1 MIIRKISYL
10 LLTIVLLL
18 SCRRESPVLPGSFV
32 DICIVSDDSPDTKT
46 SVDGVD
52 LLLHENKI
60 SHVDFFFYPGD
71 ALDQDATYHVRRTS
85 GKNRSDVF
93 RLDVGSNIVNTL
105 IFPKDAQRNVQTCKV
120 FAVVNYPEI
129 MIEGEGEGGTS
140 WPSEKLVGTSIS
152 QLKGKIVQTDFL
164 TPGCRNDDDDP
175 EFVPDYNTH
184 YHKDFL
190 MSGEETLQLNG
201 RSVAIAASGR
211 VNVDRYACKLT
222 VGVNVADVVS
232 EGTDIWMPMLEGMEV
247 YLVNAV
253 DKVTLG
259 GRLPSPK
266 DTDDDYDG
274 DYFSFKDHP
283 MPFAKRDQATDEL
296 IFYYDKTGDYYN
308 TYPFYMYPQKW
319 EHSSVTA
326 PDKEPYLKLVIPW
339 IRVIYDEDGKPVP
352 QNQKQF
358 YYKVVIPDDK
368 RTPSSD
374 YLCQFVRN
382 NWYHINVDVS
392 ILGSEVDEAEVTANG
407 SVFVVYWQDKNVV
420 VKNAEIGMAR
430 YLSVDKESY
439 EIHNL
444 PMLDISYASSHPVA
458 LVNLRATRPYYGEE
472 GPGNPGPGD
481 PGPGGKGIIQR
492 AGDNDPHGYEKG
504 NLYLDFSE
512 EAKAEATSW
521 FKLDEANSYVRFEH
535 PVNNYYREVTFDY
548 APYTVS
554 FSLVHDDQKEM
565 PTPEYIRNVCI
576 VQKPG
581 IFIEKWENSDAN
593 NKYNGYVYIDGA
605 QYKRTTSYDVVAN
618 WYKDNKSYTFT
629 TDKDPAKS
637 TSRLI
642 PELQDLQWRV
652 INYTGGSKPLYRIDV
667 TVIPEDSDF
676 VIGDARMTSVDN
688 LDDDNCFLRQA
699 PFNAR
704 PRFKG
709 TPASDTD
716 VPAYTANPPEDSNY
730 WKTWSE
736 SAWST
741 VYNKFSSNPKPVEAS
756 VPYSWRLESAAWSY
770 ARAIVGTEKDGEGK
784 VSIIF
789 SEEPRT
795 LEHYYP
801 ADPSDRT
808 SNLMAPSYLIAS
820 KYGGT
825 EYYDGTPYAE
835 AVYKC
840 ASYQEDGYPA
850 GRWRLPTR
858 AEIRFIAMLS
868 ANKAFTFLFGVNGK
882 YWSANGAVL
891 VQEDDIKDADDATFA
906 MTRCV
911 YDIWYWGD
919 EDRLPKGDERK
930 IFTWGDRER

>member
-1 MIIRKISYL
+1 MIIKKISYL
-10 LLTIVLLL
+10 LLAIVLLL
-18 SCRRESPVLPGSFV
+18 SCRKESPVLPGSTLE
-32 DICIVSDDSPDTKT
+32 ISIVSDDSPDTKT
-46 SVDGVD
+46 PVDGVD
-52 LLLHENKI
+52 LLLHENKL

-71 ALDQDATYHVRRTS
+71 ALDQDATYHVRKTS
-85 GKNRSDVF
+85 GKNKSDVF
-93 RLDVGSNIVNTL
+93 LLALGSDKVNTL

-120 FAVVNYPEI
+120 FVVVNYPGE
-129 MIEGEGEGGTS
+129 MIEDEGEEGTS
-140 WPSEKLVGTSIS
+140 APSDKLVGTSLS
-152 QLKGKIVQTDFL
+152 QLKEKIVQTDFL
-164 TPGCRNDDDDP
+164 TPGNRYDEPDP
-175 EFVPDYNTH
+175 TTR

-190 MSGEETLQLNG
+190 MSGEEMLQLSG
-201 RSVAIAASGR
+201 RSMAVVANGK
-211 VNVDRYACKLT
+211 VQVVRYACKLT

-232 EGTDIWMPMLEGMEV
+232 DGTDTWMPMVEGMEV

-253 DKVTLG
+253 DKVNLG

-266 DTDDDYDG
+266 DMDAETGEDG
-274 DYFSFKDHP
+274 DYFSFKNHS
-283 MPFAKRDQATDEL
+283 MPFAYRDPNTDDL
-296 IFYYDKTGDYYN
+296 KYYCPKTGDYYN

-319 EHSSVTA
+319 EHSSVSA
-326 PDKEPYLKLVIPW
+326 PLKEPYLKVIIPW
-339 IRVIYDEDGKPVP
+339 VRVLFDEDGNPVP

-392 ILGSEVDEAEVTANG
+392 ILGSDVDEAEVAATG
-407 SVFVVYWQDKNVV
+407 SVYVVYWQDKNVV
-420 VKNAEIGMAR
+420 IKNAEIGMAR

-444 PMLDISYASSHPVA
+444 PTLDISYTSSHPVA
-458 LVNLRATRPYYGEE
+458 MINIRATRPYYGDSSS
-472 GPGNPGPGD
+472 G
-481 PGPGGKGIIQR
+481 PGPGGKGTICK
-492 AGDNDPHGYEKG
+492 AGDNDSHGYEKG
-504 NLYLDFSE
+504 DLYLDFSA
-512 EAKAEATSW
+512 EASAEATSW
-521 FKLDEANSYVRFEH
+521 FKLDETNSLVQFKH

-554 FSLVHDDQKEM
+554 FSLVHDDQKSDE
-565 PTPEYIRNVCI
+565 TPEYIRDVYI

-593 NKYNGYVYIDGA
+593 NKHNGYVYIDGA

-618 WYKDNKSYTFT
+618 WYMNNKGYSF
-629 TDKDPAKS
+629 DINQKDPAKS

-676 VIGDARMTSVDN
+676 VIGDARMTTVDN
-688 LDDDNCFLRQA
+688 LDGDNSFLRQA

-704 PRFKG
+704 ERFHG
-709 TPASDTD
+709 TPAEDDD
-716 VPAYTANPPEDSNY
+716 VPQYNAEGQPENSNY
-730 WKTWSE
+730 WKTWSI
-736 SAWST
+736 SAWTS
-741 VYNKFSSNPKPVEAS
+741 VYNKFSSPKPVEAE
-756 VPYSWRLESAAWSY
+756 VPYSWNHDSAWSP
-770 ARAIVGTEKDGEGK
+770 ARAIDRIEKGQDGTVTFVFEN
-784 VSIIF
+784 
-789 SEEPRT
+789 EERT
-795 LEHYYP
+795 LNHYYP
-801 ADPSDRT
+801 ADPSERT
-808 SNLMAPSYLIAS
+808 ENLMAPSYLIAS

>member
-1 MIIRKISYL
+1 MKIKRISYL
-10 LLTIVLLL
+10 LLVAVLLL
-18 SCRRESPVLPGSFV
+18 SCRRELPVLPGSFI

-46 SVDGVD
+46 AVDGID
-52 LLLHENKI
+52 LLLHENRI

-71 ALDQDATYHVRRTS
+71 ATDGDATYHVRKTS
-85 GKNRSDVF
+85 GKDKSDVF
-93 RLDVGSNIVNTL
+93 RLALGSDKVNTL

-120 FAVVNYPEI
+120 FTVVNYPGE
-129 MIEGEGEGGTS
+129 MIAGEGEDGTS
-140 WPSEKLVGTSIS
+140 APSEKLAGTSIS
-152 QLKGKIVQTDFL
+152 RLKEIVVQTDFL
-164 TPGCRNDDDDP
+164 TPGSRNEDP
-175 EFVPDYNTH
+175 DMTTH
-184 YHKDFL
+184 YHNDFL
-190 MSGEETLQLNG
+190 MSGETTLQLAG
-201 RSVAIAASGR
+201 RSMAVSASGR
-211 VNVDRYACKLT
+211 VDVARYACKLT

-232 EGTDIWMPMLEGMEV
+232 DGTDSWMPMLEGMEV

-266 DTDDDYDG
+266 DRDSEIGEEG
-274 DYFSFKDHP
+274 DYFSFKSHS
-283 MPFAKRDQATDEL
+283 MYFGYRDTNTDDLVLYFE
-296 IFYYDKTGDYYN
+296 KTGDYYN

-319 EHSSVTA
+319 EHSSVKE

-339 IRVIYDEDGKPVP
+339 IKVLFDEDGNPVP
-352 QNQKQF
+352 QSQKQF

-392 ILGSEVDEAEVTANG
+392 ILGSEADEAEVTASG
-407 SVFVVYWQDKNVV
+407 SVYVVYWQDKNVV
-420 VKNAEIGMAR
+420 IKNAEIGMAR

-444 PMLDISYASSHPVA
+444 PELDIAYTSSHPAA
-458 LVNLRATRPYYGEE
+458 LINIRATRPYYGEDS
-472 GPGNPGPGD
+472 PGNPGPG
-481 PGPGGKGIIQR
+481 GRGIICK
-492 AGDNDPHGYEKG
+492 AGADDSHGYEKDA
-504 NLYLDFSE
+504 LYLDFSE
-512 EAKAEATSW
+512 EAAAEATSW
-521 FKLDEANSYVRFEH
+521 LKLDEANSYVRFEH
-535 PVNNYYREVTFDY
+535 AVNNHYREATFDY

-554 FSLVHDDQKEM
+554 FSLVHDDQKNDEQ
-565 PTPEYIRNVCI
+565 PEYIRNVYI

-593 NKYNGYVYIDGA
+593 NKFNGYVYIDGA
-605 QYKRTTSYDVVAN
+605 QYKRTTSYDIVAN

-667 TVIPEDSDF
+667 SVIPEDSDF
-676 VIGDARMTSVDN
+676 VIGDARMATVDN
-688 LDDDNCFLRQA
+688 LNSEDSFLRQA
-699 PFNAR
+699 PYNAR
-704 PRFKG
+704 ARFQG
-709 TPASDTD
+709 EPATD
-716 VPAYTANPPEDSNY
+716 EEVPEYTANPPEDSNY
-730 WKTWSE
+730 WKTWSQ
-736 SAWST
+736 SAWDS
-741 VYNKFSSNPKPVEAS
+741 VNNKFSNPKPVEAN
-756 VPYSWRLESAAWSY
+756 VPYSWNHESAWSY
-770 ARAIVGTEKDGEGK
+770 ARAIEGTEKDEDGNIR
-784 VSIIF
+784 IIF
-789 SEEPRT
+789 SDEPRT

-808 SNLMAPSYLIAS
+808 ANLMAPSYLIAS

-868 ANKAFTFLFGVNGK
+868 VNNAFTFLFGKKAK
-882 YWSANGAVL
+882 YWAANGAVL
-891 VQEDDIKDADDATFA
+891 IKEDDIEDLENETYAL
-906 MTRCV
+906 TRCV

-919 EDRLPKGDERK
+919 DDKLPQGEERK
-930 IFTWGDRER
+930 IFTWGDHER